1 VTAASAIGLAQTNG
15 ASQALPLGLSLVSAM
30 GIALPGG
37 AHMSVS
43 PVGLTL
49 HASVGSVT
57 AGVPINYGNVVS
69 GSAALPAGV
78 HTKYFYVRWTG
89 WITPAVSGVYTLGL
103 NVADGADMYCVSQ
116 FVVNVLTAS
125 QSANSSA
132 AYTQSSTIEL
142 TANVAYPFVIE
153 WQHGGGTSYECQLLW
168 TPPIGAPGA
177 GVVAVIPAKYLSL
190 SGKWWNGTAA
200 EWYPTT
206 WY

>member
-1 VTAASAIGLAQTNG
+1 MVM
-15 ASQALPLGLSLVSAM
+15 AM

-37 AHMSVS
+37 APALVY
-43 PVGLTL
+43 PAGLSML
-49 HASVGSVT
+49 AHIGAVT
-57 AGVPINYGNVVS
+57 AGTKVDYGNVVS
-69 GSAALPAGV
+69 GSASLPTGV

-103 NVADGADMYCVSQ
+103 NVADGADMYCASQ
-116 FVVNVLTAS
+116 FIVNVLTAS
-125 QSANSSA
+125 QSANSTA

-153 WQHGGGTSYECQLLW
+153 WQHGAGSSYECQLLW
-168 TPPIGAPGA
+168 TPPVGAPGA